1 MALNHIEHY
10 LVMSKDLDATRDF
23 YVNVLGMTDGDRPPF
38 DFAGLWLYLGGSA
51 CVHVALAVGDNA
63 RENGTG
69 AIDHIAFN
77 ASGYDEM
84 IECLDR
90 LGIEARKRTVPRMG
104 LRQLFIKDPDGVTI
118 EINYPASD

>member
-1 MALNHIEHY
+1 MPLNHIEHY

-23 YVNVLGMTDGDRPPF
+23 YVNVLGMVDGNRPPF
-38 DFAGLWLYLGGSA
+38 DFAGLWLYLGDSA
-51 CVHVALAVGDNA
+51 CVHVALADGGTD
-63 RENGTG
+63 NGTG

-84 IECLDR
+84 VARLDR
-90 LGIEARKRTVPRMG
+90 LGIEAHKRTVPKTG
-104 LRQLFIKDPDGVTI
+104 LRQLFIKDPDGVMI